1 MSYYDHFNLAWQQW
15 FEHVKNCAAEL
26 AADND
31 AWENYTID
39 WQEREQMQESFAD
52 CEQLKILDS
61 GHVKLKWEHCCWWAD
76 CKHPVFF
83 GEYYCVVAEPVWE
96 KPHVAF
102 GGNDLHQKKLGE
114 EE

>member
-1 MSYYDHFNLAWQQW
+1 MSYYDHYNLAWEQW

-26 AADND
+26 AADSD
-31 AWENYTID
+31 AYENYTID
-39 WQEREQMQESFAD
+39 WQEREQMEESFAD
-52 CEQLKILDS
+52 CEQLKMLDS
-61 GHVKLKWEHCCWWAD
+61 GHVKLKWEHRCWWAD
-76 CKHPVFF
+76 CKHPVFH

-102 GGNDLHQKKLGE
+102 ATDPHQKKLGE